1 MTGHHRTNDHRS
13 LPAPRTHAPPCAHHP
28 TRRACRPSRVA
39 ARRLGTALGHLRR
52 VRRASTP
59 DRKPARL
66 RDWTLGI
73 QRRRGVGVAQVALAR
88 RLARILYALW
98 RDSAGFWACLLAL
111 PGRGGAG
118 KSAASEEIL

>member
-1 MTGHHRTNDHRS
+1 MTGQHRTNDHSR
-13 LPAPRTHAPPCAHHP
+13 LRAPRRHAPPCAHHP

-88 RLARILYALW
+88 RLARILYAMW
-98 RDSAGFWACLLAL
+98 RDEAGFDAGRLAL
-111 PGRGGAG
+111 RRR
-118 KSAASEEIL
+118 SAVVNTAVSTDIL